1 LCITRSDEA
10 KKRFLMPG
18 WPKGQVRRG
27 NVMKKRK
34 ALSLLVTGSMLFN
47 TLVPAAAFTHRFEK
61 QEAME
66 LVETVE
72 NESARRELQLNIS
85 MGNIDT
91 LEAVREAIG
100 KLSEDITV
108 SADFLLVDLDLM
120 NESSSEHEIDPDPS
134 KPAFITPA
142 DLDGDG
148 VNELIVSKFAASSP
162 MGSGHVDIYRM
173 KTAGDLTG
181 WERERLMTNVKFPN
195 AASIHDINEDGKP
208 DIIVPSGFLA
218 TTPVN
223 AGAMTW
229 FEQLDDGWKK
239 HEITKGQKYFYHHAE
254 IADLDGDGFKDLVTV
269 GEHKGMFNDGSA
281 QVHVFKGTGKGLYFE
296 MKARKIAD
304 GLGSIPTVKDI
315 DGDGDL
321 DIASAEYF
329 GSKGS
334 FAWLENQGRLWKKR
348 YIDASAGKS
357 IQLSFID
364 DLFGDGVTRAVG
376 ANHTNTSDRPSDPES
391 AVFVYDI
398 PEDPRQAWPREQ
410 ISEGIKSNASPPMA
424 PQGAP
429 GVFHWGDVDG
439 DGDIDIVA
447 AGDGDP
453 RVFLLEQ
460 TAPGT
465 FVTRVLASG
474 LAQGGVAVAD
484 LDGDGTGEI
493 IVSSY
498 QNNKLLIFQSKQQDE
513 NQAPV
518 DTTAEPGP
526 SSEPA
531 PENRSRSGNTGSSE
545 NDENIYFDEKHT
557 RSTGPVVAT
566 FGSQDEF
573 FFGLASA
580 PGHAEDQL
588 EDGWMRAARQGKVA
602 AWNNQAVPEKRLE
615 FWTKP
620 EVELDLA
627 QQTGISVYRLGVDW
641 GRLVSQDP
649 EEARVCGTV
658 ADGFRQVQDADALQR
673 YSDIIDMVQERDMK
687 VMLTLFHHSL
697 PTWAIDK
704 GGWTNPDIVNEFVEF
719 SCDVVERMGGRVD
732 YWIIFNEPMLFN
744 FLSYSANMWP
754 NHYQAW
760 NYFRSF
766 LAVLDF
772 GRLYNGDMIKAL
784 NNMVEAHKQ
793 MYYKIK
799 QIEGRAGRRAMVGTA
814 KNMARYCPHRFGAD
828 NIITEFNKRYMTQFF
843 LDDVAGELDFI
854 GINYYGAEYTSGAS
868 LVLRDDV
875 EYSESGRG
883 VDPEGLYKTL
893 KEVHERY
900 NINYVGRPVRDK
912 RTGSQLPII
921 ITENGVSDTTDILR
935 PAYLIEHLM
944 AVRKAMGEGVPVKG
958 YVFWTLCDN
967 WEWADGYGPKFG
979 LMAVDRENDLK
990 RIPRMSY
997 YLFSSIV
1004 KSGTITRD
1012 QREFAWKLV
1021 RDNVGT
1027 VRPFYR
1033 SEDGVTS
1040 LDEPRMIRIKD
1051 VDWRFQPELESN
1063 LRLVVSVEDQPS
1075 F

>member
-1 LCITRSDEA
+1 
-10 KKRFLMPG
+10 
-18 WPKGQVRRG
+18 
-27 NVMKKRK
+27 MKKHTV
-34 ALSLLVTGSMLFN
+34 LSLLVTGSLLFN
-47 TLVPAAAFTHRFEK
+47 SLVPAAAFTHKLEK
-61 QEAME
+61 LEALE
-66 LVETVE
+66 LVEAVSLPPSMD
-72 NESARRELQLNIS
+72 ESARRELRLNIT

-91 LEAVREAIG
+91 LDAVMEAIG
-100 KLSEDITV
+100 KLSADI
-108 SADFLLVDLDLM
+108 SADANLTADADFIMVDFYLE
-120 NESSSEHEIDPDPS
+120 NESSLEHEIDPDPS
-134 KPAFITPA
+134 RPAFITAA
-142 DLDGDG
+142 DLDSDG

-173 KTAGDLTG
+173 KEAGDLTD
-181 WERERLMTNVKFPN
+181 WKRERIMTNVKFPN
-195 AASIHDINEDGKP
+195 AASTHDINEDGKP

-229 FEQLDDGWKK
+229 FEQLDDGWEK
-239 HEITKGQKYFYHHAE
+239 HEITVGQKYFYHHAE
-254 IADLDGDGFKDLVTV
+254 IADLDGDGLKDLVTV

-281 QVHVFKGTGKGLYFE
+281 QVHVFQGTGKGLYFE
-296 MKARKIAD
+296 MKPRKIAN
-304 GLGSIPTVKDI
+304 GLGSIPTVRDI
-315 DGDGDL
+315 DSDGDY
-321 DIASAEYF
+321 DIVSAEYF

-334 FAWLENQGRLWKKR
+334 FAWLENQDGRWKKR
-348 YIDASAGKS
+348 YIDATAGKS
-357 IQLSFID
+357 IQLSLID
-364 DLFGDGVTRAVG
+364 NLYGDGITRAVG

-398 PEDPRQAWPREQ
+398 PEDPRQAWPRQQ
-410 ISEGIKSNASPPMA
+410 ISAGIKSEASPPMA

-429 GVFHWGDVDG
+429 GVFDWGDVDG
-439 DGDIDIVA
+439 DGDIDIIVS
-447 AGDGDP
+447 GDGDP

-465 FVTRVLASG
+465 FETRVLANG

-484 LDGDGTGEI
+484 LNGDGVDEI

-498 QNNKLLIFQSKQQDE
+498 QNNKLLIFQAKQQDE

-518 DTTAEPGP
+518 RTRADPGLSCKLVPGNRTRNETTT
-526 SSEPA
+526 SSQDE
-531 PENRSRSGNTGSSE
+531 
-545 NDENIYFDEKHT
+545 ENIYFDENHT
-557 RSTGPVVAT
+557 RSQGPVVAS

-573 FFGLASA
+573 FFGLATA
-580 PGHAEDQL
+580 PGHAEDDLQ
-588 EDGWMRAARQGKVA
+588 DGWMRAARLGKVA

-627 QQTGISVYRLGVDW
+627 HQTGISVYRLGVDW
-641 GRLVSQDP
+641 GRLVPQDP
-649 EEARVCGTV
+649 EEARVFGTV
-658 ADGFRQVQDADALQR
+658 PEGFRQVQDADALQR
-673 YSDIIDMVQERDMK
+673 YSDIIDMVQKRDMK

-697 PTWAIDK
+697 PVWAINR

-719 SCDVVERMGGRVD
+719 SCDVVERLGSRVD

-754 NHYQAW
+754 NHYQFW
-760 NYFRSF
+760 NFFRSF

-772 GRLYNGDMIKAL
+772 GRIYNGDMIKAL

-793 MYYKIK
+793 LYYKIK
-799 QIEGRAGRRAMVGTA
+799 QIESKAGRKAIVGTA
-814 KNMARYCPHRFGAD
+814 KNMARYIPHQFGSD
-828 NIITEFNKRYMTQFF
+828 TIIAEFNKRYMTQLF

-854 GINYYGAEYTSGAS
+854 GINYYGAEYTSGTS

-883 VDPEGLYKTL
+883 VDPDGLYQTL

-900 NINYVGRPVRDK
+900 NVNYVGRPIRDK

-921 ITENGVSDTTDILR
+921 ITENGISDTTDILR
-935 PAYLIEHLM
+935 PAYFIEHLL
-944 AVRKAMGEGVPVKG
+944 AVRRAMGEGVPVKG
-958 YVFWTLCDN
+958 YVFWTLSDN
-967 WEWADGYGPKFG
+967 WEWTDGYGPKFG
-979 LMAVDRENDLK
+979 LMAVDRVNNLK

-997 YLFSSIV
+997 YLFTAIV

-1027 VRPFYR
+1027 ARPFYR
-1033 SEDGVTS
+1033 SEDGVS
-1040 LDEPRMIRIKD
+1040 ALNKPRLIPIKD
-1051 VDWRFQPELESN
+1051 VDWRFQPGLEPD
-1063 LRLVVSVEDQPS
+1063 LGFVVSEAVPQW
-1075 F
+1075 